1 MPVTI
6 DLGVLS
12 RFSADIEAEL
22 ADPSASGPVRDA
34 IFAWGEF
41 YRSWAK
47 LRFSKQSRGGGE
59 WPPLSPS
66 TIRARTDVRKA
77 LGSERSAVR
86 SAKKRNRLAALR
98 VQRAE
103 KAHAKR
109 PSAVNELRIKAAK
122 LKQRETAKKVHA
134 RVENADTRANKA
146 AGSVRILY
154 DTGTLIGALDPKLN
168 VGSGGVQENIPFGI
182 TVGYGGSSK
191 HEKFPATIAGLAA
204 IHQAGN
210 EKLPARPI
218 IVTPPDDAN
227 CIRQMS
233 RALADAITKKWRQYA
248 G

>member
-59 WPPLSPS
+59 WPPLSPA
-66 TIRARTDVRKA
+66 TIRGRRK
-77 LGSERSAVR
+77 G
-86 SAKKRNRLAALR
+86 KGK
-98 VQRAE
+98 
-103 KAHAKR
+103 
-109 PSAVNELRIKAAK
+109 K
-122 LKQRETAKKVHA
+122 LKVKRRGGKTEEMSVGQGT
-134 RVENADTRANKA
+134 
-146 AGSVRILY
+146 VRILY

-168 VGSGGVQENIPFGI
+168 VESGGVQENIPFGI

-191 HEKFPATIAGLAA
+191 HEKFPNTIAGLAA

-227 CIRQMS
+227 CIRKMS
-233 RALADAITKKWRQYA
+233 RALADAITQEWRKRA